1 MEETIGEKRAV
12 EKIRRKKVLTR
23 LLILESKR
31 YGLESTLSSCM
42 PSVCYFT
49 FWASFLICEMRI
61 VSLFHG
67 CDDLAKYFM

>member
-49 FWASFLICEMRI
+49 F
-61 VSLFHG
+61 
-67 CDDLAKYFM
+67 